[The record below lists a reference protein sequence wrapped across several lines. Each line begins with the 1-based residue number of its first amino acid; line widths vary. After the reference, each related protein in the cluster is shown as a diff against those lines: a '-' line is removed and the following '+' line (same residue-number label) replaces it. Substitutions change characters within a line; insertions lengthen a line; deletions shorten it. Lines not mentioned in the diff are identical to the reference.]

1 MSASVGQRF
10 GLLADVLGYSGVR
23 RRAVTQTVWGDDIC
37 PVTADAEEEEG
48 AEAEGGA
55 AAAKY

>member
-1 MSASVGQRF
+1 MTASVGQRF
-10 GLLADVLGYSGVR
+10 GLLADISGVR

-37 PVTADAEEEEG
+37 PVTADTEEEEG